1 MLENTEDAI
10 KNGQSRETGK
20 TRYTQRRQT
29 KQKHNTICVGHHY
42 TKTNT
47 IKVNKP
53 SYKQLEVKTNRT
65 SFLCRNHN
73 EHHLFHAIKLKVDV
87 CLILFL
93 FFLMKIEKF
102 WKI

>member
-1 MLENTEDAI
+1 MDNPEKLA
-10 KNGQSRETGK
+10 
-20 TRYTQRRQT
+20 TQDDY
-29 KQKHNTICVGHHY
+29 KQNKPTTICVGHHY
-42 TKTNT
+42 AQTNT
-47 IKVNKP
+47 IDVKMHEPTN
-53 SYKQLEVKTNRT
+53 KQLEVKTNRT